1 MFRISRTTY
10 YCGKN
15 AGAYRGRECRAAG
28 RRRFQ
33 GARPPAADGRAG
45 AGRRPDLLLRG
56 AQGRGA
62 DGICSRD
69 QRATDGGWVV
79 RPATEG
85 TDERGLTATEGTDE
99 WGPTGAREGAAQE
112 RSSRDSREGGARS
125 GREVGGGGRTEDF
138 RYIYQWQKRVIIWKF
153 RVEVCNP
160 RAQKLGKLLSRS
172 FSTLGKK

>member
-1 MFRISRTTY
+1 MQVLTVGASAGPLAAAASR
-10 YCGKN
+10 
-15 AGAYRGRECRAAG
+15 
-28 RRRFQ
+28 
-33 GARPPAADGRAG
+33 GARPSAADGRAG
-45 AGRRPDLLLRG
+45 AGCRPDLLLRG

-85 TDERGLTATEGTDE
+85 TDE

-125 GREVGGGGRTEDF
+125 GREVGGEAEQKIF
-138 RYIYQWQKRVIIWKF
+138 AIYTS
-153 RVEVCNP
+153 
-160 RAQKLGKLLSRS
+160 GKS
-172 FSTLGKK
+172 G

>member
-1 MFRISRTTY
+1 MQVLTVGASAGPLAAAASR
-10 YCGKN
+10 
-15 AGAYRGRECRAAG
+15 
-28 RRRFQ
+28 

-85 TDERGLTATEGTDE
+85 TDERGPTATEGTDE
-99 WGPTGAREGAAQE
+99 RGPTGAREGAAQE

>member
-1 MFRISRTTY
+1 MLTVGASAGPLAAAASR
-10 YCGKN
+10 
-15 AGAYRGRECRAAG
+15 
-28 RRRFQ
+28 

-85 TDERGLTATEGTDE
+85 TDKRGPTATEGTDERGPTATEGTDE

-112 RSSRDSREGGARS
+112 RSSRDS
-125 GREVGGGGRTEDF
+125 
-138 RYIYQWQKRVIIWKF
+138 
-153 RVEVCNP
+153 
-160 RAQKLGKLLSRS
+160 
-172 FSTLGKK
+172 